1 MVQLTSHGPLSLS
14 LGQLGCP
21 GHSTKGTAPHG
32 WRREWVLHTSIGP
45 FLLLLFLSK
54 AVPWESHLV
63 GAQIVP
69 GTRGREGMEVGEGSW
84 AVPLNLFSLF

>member
-1 MVQLTSHGPLSLS
+1 MG
-14 LGQLGCP
+14 GDG
-21 GHSTKGTAPHG
+21 
-32 WRREWVLHTSIGP
+32 RVLHTQYWPS

-63 GAQIVP
+63 GAQIVLEQ
-69 GTRGREGMEVGEGSW
+69 GGGKAWRWGEGSW